1 MKACCCPSI
10 SNHEGRLR
18 RSGGQVHDRSCR
30 TNHATVPLIP
40 LVRHH
45 RHHSDKG
52 VIVLGILKDVLTVD
66 ATQHDVV
73 DTRSA

>member
-1 MKACCCPSI
+1 MRA
-10 SNHEGRLR
+10 GF
-18 RSGGQVHDRSCR
+18 GDQGDRSMIA
-30 TNHATVPLIP
+30 HAERITRLVPLIP

>member
-18 RSGGQVHDRSCR
+18 RSRDRSMIA
-30 TNHATVPLIP
+30 HAERITRPVPLIL